1 MQWLM
6 NLAEEYRSYLRR
18 GNFYKELTK
27 ADKPED
33 ISGWIHQLYYQSR
46 DFTSALS
53 LRHAMCKDPNLQAS
67 FARHAMEEV
76 DHCSQLEAWMR
87 QHHFLKPEK
96 SPTSVTA
103 TLETLSV
110 SAYCFR
116 SILRESVAHQVIAM
130 NLISE
135 GVSYD
140 FFSAV
145 NPKLL
150 KLGLPVGRYWQ
161 VHKEIDRQHL
171 AMGLDLIPQCD
182 PDSLLGQT
190 YARIAWEMAC
200 LYGQMLD
207 SWSGISS
214 HKSQVIPQ
222 SILSNLPK
230 FPNSAN
236 NYAV

>member
-6 NLAEEYRSYLRR
+6 NLADEYRNYLLQE
-18 GNFYKELTK
+18 NFYKKLTK
-27 ADKPED
+27 ASKSED

-53 LRHAMCKDPNLQAS
+53 LRHAMCKDPNLQAC
-67 FARHAMEEV
+67 FAQHAMEEV
-76 DHCSQLEAWMR
+76 DHCSQLETWMR
-87 QHHFLKPEK
+87 QHRFLKPDK
-96 SPTSVTA
+96 SPTSVPV
-103 TLETLSV
+103 TLETLTV

-116 SILRESVAHQVIAM
+116 SVLRESPAHQVIAM

-145 NPKLL
+145 NPKLSE
-150 KLGLPVGRYWQ
+150 LGLKVGRYWQ
-161 VHKEIDRQHL
+161 VHKDIDRQHL

-182 PDSLLGQT
+182 PDSPLGQT
-190 YARIAWEMAC
+190 YGRIAWEMAS

-207 SWSGISS
+207 SWSDISS

-222 SILSNLPK
+222 STLINLPK
-230 FPNSAN
+230 FPYSAN
-236 NYAV
+236 NYTV

>member
-1 MQWLM
+1 MQWLL
-6 NLAEEYRSYLRR
+6 NLAEEYRNYLGR
-18 GNFYKELTK
+18 GNFYQELTK

-33 ISGWIHQLYYQSR
+33 ISDWIHQLYYQSR
-46 DFTSALS
+46 DFTSALF
-53 LRHAMCKDPNLQAS
+53 LRHAMCKNPNLQAC
-67 FARHAMEEV
+67 FARHAVEEV
-76 DHCSQLEAWMR
+76 DHCSQLETWMC

-96 SPTSVTA
+96 SPTSVPA
-103 TLETLSV
+103 TLETLTV

-116 SILRESVAHQVIAM
+116 SVLRESPAHQVIAM

-135 GVSYD
+135 GISYD

-145 NPKLL
+145 NPKLSD
-150 KLGLPVGRYWQ
+150 LGLKVGRYWQ
-161 VHKEIDRQHL
+161 VHKDIDRQHL

-182 PDSLLGQT
+182 PDSPLGQT

-214 HKSQVIPQ
+214 RKNQNLHKDS
-222 SILSNLPK
+222 SESLPK
-230 FPNSAN
+230 VLNSVEN
-236 NYAV
+236 FIV

>member
-1 MQWLM
+1 MQWLL

-27 ADKPED
+27 ASKPED
-33 ISGWIHQLYYQSR
+33 ISGWIHQLHYQSR

-53 LRHAMCKDPNLQAS
+53 LRHAMCKDPNLQAC

-87 QHHFLKPEK
+87 QHCFLKPDK
-96 SPTSVTA
+96 SPSSVPA
-103 TLETLSV
+103 TIETLTV

-116 SILRESVAHQVIAM
+116 SVLRESPAHQVIAM

-140 FFSAV
+140 FFDSV
-145 NPKLL
+145 NPKLSE
-150 KLGLPVGRYWQ
+150 LGLKVGRYWQ
-161 VHKEIDRQHL
+161 VHKEIDQQHL
-171 AMGLDLIPQCD
+171 AMGLDLIPQCA

-190 YARIAWEMAC
+190 YARVAWEMAC
-200 LYGQMLD
+200 LYGQMLY

-222 SILSNLPK
+222 STLDNLPK
-230 FPNSAN
+230 EPDSAN